1 VKEAAMRGRKQE
13 APRVDPE
20 QRAVVEEVLRQR
32 TLNPRVRER
41 LEMVKA
47 RALSQEVGRIA
58 QWSGRTVRT
67 VDRWLRHYLAG
78 GAAAVADAPRS
89 GRPPEADAAYRA
101 ALVTA
106 VETPPR
112 DLGLGFDVWTSPR
125 LATYLAEQ
133 PGVRLSAGW
142 IRALL
147 NGQEFVSGRPKHTLE
162 HLQDPEEVAACQE
175 QLAAAEKKG
184 GRRARPLRVASRR

>member
-1 VKEAAMRGRKQE
+1 MRGRSTSG
-13 APRVDPE
+13 AG
-20 QRAVVEEVLRQR
+20 VVGDGQGSSPGPGGGEDR
-32 TLNPRVRER
+32 
-41 LEMVKA
+41 
-47 RALSQEVGRIA
+47 
-58 QWSGRTVRT
+58 QWSGRTART

-78 GAAAVADAPRS
+78 GAAAV
-89 GRPPEADAAYRA
+89 ADAAYRA

-133 PGVRLSAGW
+133 TGVRLSAGW

-147 NGQEFVSGRPKHTLE
+147 NGQEFVSGRPKHTLK

-184 GRRARPLRVASRR
+184 GRRARAVRTASRR